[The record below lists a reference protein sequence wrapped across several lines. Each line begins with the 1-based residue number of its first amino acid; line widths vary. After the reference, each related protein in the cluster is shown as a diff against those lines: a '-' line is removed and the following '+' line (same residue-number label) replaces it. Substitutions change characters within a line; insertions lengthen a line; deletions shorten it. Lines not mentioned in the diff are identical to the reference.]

1 MGSKNISEGQAALA
15 EGLKSARQSGIGDM
29 TRSGGPDL
37 EVQALKTSSVR
48 KLAGMLKRHNQAAL
62 SVERMDET
70 IAEAATLNR

>member
-15 EGLKSARQSGIGDM
+15 EGLKSARQSGIGDR
-29 TRSGGPDL
+29 TPSGGPDL

-48 KLAGMLKRHNQAAL
+48 KRAGMFKRHNQAAL

-70 IAEAATLNR
+70 IAEAATLNK

>member
-1 MGSKNISEGQAALA
+1 MGSKNISKGQAALA
-15 EGLKSARQSGIGDM
+15 EGLKSARQSGIGDR
-29 TRSGGPDL
+29 TPSGGPDL

-48 KLAGMLKRHNQAAL
+48 KRAGMFKRHNQAAL